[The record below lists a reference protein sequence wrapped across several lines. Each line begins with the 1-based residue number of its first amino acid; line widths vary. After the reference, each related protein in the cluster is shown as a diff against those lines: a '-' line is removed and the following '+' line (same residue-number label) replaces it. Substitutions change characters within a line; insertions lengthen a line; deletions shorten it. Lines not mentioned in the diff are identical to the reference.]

1 MWLVICTLHNINRMS
16 VVMKHQDQY
25 QYDPKFT
32 APYTIFKKIGNNT
45 FFVNSSSI
53 LATQKLI
60 TVGEDFVLIDNT
72 KDNGSKIR
80 EVKLVDSYYR
90 NGIVHLI
97 VRDFRTQRVFTL
109 DHCIEYPESDN
120 CPWVLANMHYFKDR
134 ENFKAI
140 KSYCDC
146 DTYSKNKGNPE
157 VSHISNHENNLL
169 DFDF

>member
-1 MWLVICTLHNINRMS
+1 
-16 VVMKHQDQY
+16 MKHQDQY
-25 QYDPKFT
+25 QYDLKFT

-60 TVGEDFVLIDNT
+60 TIGEDYVLIDNT

-80 EVKLVDSYYR
+80 EVKLADSYYR
-90 NGIVHLI
+90 DGIVHLI

-109 DHCIEYPESDN
+109 DHKIEYPESDD
-120 CPWVLANMHYFKDR
+120 CPWVLVSVDYFKDR
-134 ENFKAI
+134 ENLKAI
-140 KSYCDC
+140 QSYCNC
-146 DTYSKNKGNPE
+146 DAYSKRKCNPV
-157 VSHISNHENNLL
+157 VSHSSNHDNNLL